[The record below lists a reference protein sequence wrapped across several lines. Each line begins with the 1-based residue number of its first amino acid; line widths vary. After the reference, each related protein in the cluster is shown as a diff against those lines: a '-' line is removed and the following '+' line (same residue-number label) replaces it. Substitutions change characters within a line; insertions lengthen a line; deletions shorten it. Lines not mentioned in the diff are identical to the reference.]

1 MAADLENSIRGRRS
15 IRKFKSDKVA
25 EETIRDLLDQARWAP
40 SWGNT
45 QPWQVIVVSG
55 EVLEK
60 FKKANQKRL
69 LEGVMPNP
77 DIKMPQVWPDELK
90 KRYMG
95 IASSMFSALN
105 IAREDKQARFQ
116 FTADLFGLFDAP
128 CLILFCIDK
137 SLSVEYACFD
147 IGLFL
152 QTFCLAAHGRG
163 LGTCIMAASLSYPE
177 ILRELLP
184 GTEEKLFVIGAALG
198 YPDTDSPIN
207 KFERGRADVDQFV
220 AWVK

>member
-1 MAADLENSIRGRRS
+1 MAADLESTIRGRRS
-15 IRKFKSDKVA
+15 TRKFRTDKVA

-55 EVLEK
+55 EVLDK

-69 LEGVMPNP
+69 LEGVMPDP

-116 FTADLFGLFDAP
+116 FTVDLFGLFDAP
-128 CLILFCIDK
+128 CLILFCIDRN
-137 SLSVEYACFD
+137 LSVEYACLD

-163 LGTCIMAASLSYPE
+163 LGTCIMAASISYPE
-177 ILRELLP
+177 IIRELVP
-184 GTEEKLFVIGAALG
+184 GTEDKLFVVGVALG
-198 YPDTDSPIN
+198 YPDVASPIN
-207 KFERGRADVDQFV
+207 EFDRGRADVNQFV
-220 AWVK
+220 MWVN